1 MNRASDFRLLAAP
14 TASFF
19 ASRQHLLSRH
29 LGTFAAPRQQI
40 RRAARRPMSRRPKRI
55 ASRTCAYACDV
66 RDVSAWMGARRKRAH
81 AHLTFFPWDSGTV
94 GRDKKRGER

>member
-1 MNRASDFRLLAAP
+1 MNRASDYRVLAAP
-14 TASFF
+14 IASFF
-19 ASRQHLLSRH
+19 ASCQRLLSRQ
-29 LGTFAAPRQQI
+29 LGTFVAPRQPI
-40 RRAARRPMSRRPKRI
+40 WRASSRPMSRRPKHI

-66 RDVSAWMGARRKRAH
+66 RDVSAWMSARRKRAH

>member
-1 MNRASDFRLLAAP
+1 MNRASDFRILAAP
-14 TASFF
+14 AAPFV
-19 ASRQHLLSRH
+19 ASRQRCLSRQPGS
-29 LGTFAAPRQQI
+29 LVAPRQ
-40 RRAARRPMSRRPKRI
+40 RVWRAERRPMSRRPKHV

-94 GRDKKRGER
+94 GRNKKRGER